1 MYSSLL
7 HESGK
12 VDILDAYKAV
22 RNSYSK
28 SCVIVDPSS
37 VFENSL
43 ECWVHEKIRL
53 AFLIAFVLEENSNI
67 WTEVVREHSYDLW
80 FVLVTVSRGKKI
92 VANGHCIET
101 FLDPIDSLW
110 EINLSKKVPMNL
122 KNVFQEIDFSFPFYV
137 CEFLSWTR

>member
-1 MYSSLL
+1 M
-7 HESGK
+7 
-12 VDILDAYKAV
+12 

-43 ECWVHEKIRL
+43 ECCVHEKIRL

-80 FVLVTVSRGKKI
+80 FVLVTVCRGKKI

-122 KNVFQEIDFSFPFYV
+122 KMYFKKLTFPSLFMFV
-137 CEFLSWTR
+137 NFLAGLTDCRSS